1 MVNFEFL
8 VLGSYTVEQIV
19 IDYNPK
25 HRLSFTPE
33 TSVTMEHIWQE
44 KLAQANQQNVPLYDG
59 QLYRFMYAEE
69 RDDSILRL
77 KLGDTSYKEYV
88 ATRSPEFSQHL
99 TRDEL
104 SNPLSVCSVIETL
117 DNYILL
123 EQRQGT
129 DVHNGRMH
137 VIGGFMERG
146 VDGVDNAKNASPHPF
161 AAMNRE
167 MREETGIQ
175 ESDIREQLC
184 LGVVYDTLVP
194 HPELCFV
201 TRLNIPLTT
210 VSKRK
215 PEDNE
220 VKELRMLRVNATTLK
235 ENIQANHSNISPTG
249 EAALVLY
256 GTWKFG
262 EGWFKEVMGSIL
274 KSDNDRKPEA

>member
-1 MVNFEFL
+1 MIDFEFL
-8 VLGSYTVEQIV
+8 VLGEYTPEQIV

-33 TSVTMEHIWQE
+33 TKATMEGLWQE
-44 KLAQANQQNVPLYDG
+44 KLAGANKQSIPLYDG
-59 QLYRFMYAEE
+59 QLYRFIYAEE
-69 RDDSILRL
+69 RDDSTLRI

-88 ATRSPEFSQHL
+88 ATRTPEFSQGV

-117 DNYILL
+117 DNYVLL

-129 DVHNGRMH
+129 DVHDGRIH
-137 VIGGFMERG
+137 VIGGFIERG
-146 VDGVDNAKNASPHPF
+146 VDNASYAPPDPF
-161 AAMNRE
+161 GAMNRE

-175 ESDIREQLC
+175 ERDVREQFC

-201 TRLNIPLTT
+201 TRLNIPLAT
-210 VSKRK
+210 VLKRK

-235 ENIQANHSNISPTG
+235 ESIQSNHGNISPTG

-262 EGWFKEVMGSIL
+262 EGWFKEVMTSIL
-274 KSDNDRKPEA
+274 K

>member
-1 MVNFEFL
+1 MLDFEFL
-8 VLGSYTVEQIV
+8 VRGCYTPEQLV
-19 IDYNPK
+19 IDYNPTHHVSLTTEMRVK
-25 HRLSFTPE
+25 
-33 TSVTMEHIWQE
+33 MEQLWHD
-44 KLAQANQQNVPLYDG
+44 KLAQAKEKHFPLFDG
-59 QLYRFMYAEE
+59 QLFRLMYAEE
-69 RDDSILRL
+69 RENSTLRI

-88 ATRSPEFSQHL
+88 ATRTQELSQQL

-117 DNYILL
+117 DSYILL
-123 EQRQGT
+123 ERRQGT
-129 DVHNGRMH
+129 DVHDGRIH

-146 VDGVDNAKNASPHPF
+146 KDNAGHPPDPF

-175 ESDIREQLC
+175 EKDIREQYC

-210 VSKRK
+210 LSKRK

-220 VKELRMLRVNATTLK
+220 VKELQMLRVNATTLK
-235 ENIQANHSNISPTG
+235 ESIQANHGGISPTG
-249 EAALVLY
+249 EAALILY

-262 EGWFKEVMGSIL
+262 SGWFEDVMVGIL
-274 KSDNDRKPEA
+274 MQADDRLPG

>member
-1 MVNFEFL
+1 MLDFEFL
-8 VLGSYTVEQIV
+8 VRGCYTQEELIV
-19 IDYNPK
+19 DYNPT
-25 HRLSFTPE
+25 HHASFTPE
-33 TSVTMEHIWQE
+33 MRSTMEQIWQDRLTSA
-44 KLAQANQQNVPLYDG
+44 KGQNVPLYDG
-59 QLYRFMYAEE
+59 QLFRLMYAEE
-69 RDDSILRL
+69 RENSTLRI
-77 KLGDTSYKEYV
+77 KLGNTSYKEYV
-88 ATRSPEFSQHL
+88 GTRSPELSQQL

-104 SNPLSVCSVIETL
+104 SNPLAVCTVIETL

-123 EQRQGT
+123 EQRQNT
-129 DVHNGRMH
+129 DVHDGRIH

-146 VDGVDNAKNASPHPF
+146 KDNIVSAPNPF

-175 ESDIREQLC
+175 EDDIREQYC
-184 LGVVYDTLVP
+184 LGVAYDTLVP

-210 VSKRK
+210 LSRRK

-235 ENIQANHSNISPTG
+235 DSIQANHGNISPTG
-249 EAALVLY
+249 EAALILY

-262 EGWFKEVMGSIL
+262 AGWFEDMLVGLLMQPDERIPG
-274 KSDNDRKPEA
+274 

>member
-8 VLGSYTVEQIV
+8 VLGSFTAEQIV

-25 HRLSFTPE
+25 HRLSFTLE
-33 TSVTMEHIWQE
+33 TQATMERLWQE
-44 KLAQANQQNVPLYDG
+44 KLAQAQQQNVPLYDG

-69 RDDSILRL
+69 RDDSVLRL

-88 ATRSPEFSQHL
+88 ATRSPEFSQDL

-123 EQRQGT
+123 EKRQGT
-129 DVHNGRMH
+129 DVHDGRMH
-137 VIGGFMERG
+137 VIGGFIER
-146 VDGVDNAKNASPHPF
+146 GVDNAKDASPNPF

-175 ESDIREQLC
+175 ESDIREQFC

-201 TRLNIPLTT
+201 TRLTIPLTT
-210 VSKRK
+210 LSKRK

-235 ENIQANHSNISPTG
+235 ESIQANHSNISPTG

-262 EGWFKEVMGSIL
+262 EGWFKEVMTSIL
-274 KSDNDRKPEA
+274 KPTNDQP

>member
-1 MVNFEFL
+1 MLDFEFL
-8 VLGSYTVEQIV
+8 VRGCFTPAQLVV
-19 IDYNPK
+19 DYNPT
-25 HRLSFTPE
+25 HHVSLTTGMRA
-33 TSVTMEHIWQE
+33 TMEQLWHD
-44 KLAQANQQNVPLYDG
+44 KLAQAKEKNFPLFDG
-59 QLYRFMYAEE
+59 QLFRLMYAEE
-69 RDDSILRL
+69 RDDSTLRV

-88 ATRSPEFSQHL
+88 ATRSPEFSRQL

-117 DNYILL
+117 DGYILL
-123 EQRQGT
+123 ENRQGT
-129 DVHNGRMH
+129 DVHDGRIH
-137 VIGGFMERG
+137 VIGGFMDRDK
-146 VDGVDNAKNASPHPF
+146 DGEGHAPDPF

-175 ESDIREQLC
+175 EQDIREQYC

-201 TRLNIPLTT
+201 TRLSIPLTT
-210 VSKRK
+210 LSKRK

-235 ENIQANHSNISPTG
+235 ESIQANHGNISPTG
-249 EAALVLY
+249 EAALILY

-262 EGWFKEVMGSIL
+262 AGWFEDVMVGIL
-274 KSDNDRKPEA
+274 MQADDRL